1 MFDDPATNSE
11 VVDDWEEFVHIDSDS
26 NTLSAADSVSIS
38 LGQAE
43 KLAKFGFIYEC
54 RKNCLSDDVNGN
66 ETAKHFAIRGLF

>member
-11 VVDDWEEFVHIDSDS
+11 VVDDCEEFMLVNSDS

-43 KLAKFGFIYEC
+43 KLAKFGFICE
-54 RKNCLSDDVNGN
+54 RRTNCLSDDVDGN
-66 ETAKHFAIRGLF
+66 RTSKHFAIRRPF